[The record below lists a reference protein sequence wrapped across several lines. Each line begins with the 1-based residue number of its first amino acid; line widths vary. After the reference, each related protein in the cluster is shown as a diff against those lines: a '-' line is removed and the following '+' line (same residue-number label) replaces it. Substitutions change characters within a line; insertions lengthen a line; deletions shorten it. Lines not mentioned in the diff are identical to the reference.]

1 MKQVKVFVED
11 VAQGMGIDQAV
22 NTWLESMADTVEVE
36 SIQVS
41 MGAASSSTGDQAQG
55 GRNWPVAVMV
65 VYRAK

>member
-22 NTWLESMADTVEVE
+22 NNWLESMAETVEVE

-41 MGAASSSTGDQAQG
+41 MGAASSATGEQSQG
-55 GRNWPVAVMV
+55 GRNWPVAVMI
-65 VYRAK
+65 VYRAR